1 MGFDQFA
8 EISIDDDGLP
18 DPLENFGNG
27 KCFSGGPTCEYNSN
41 TITMFAQWSESGGI
55 TPTIL
60 TNVLRYM
67 DSIELFAHEDG
78 KIPFSLLDAHGSRLT
93 LEFLRY
99 VNDPSHKWCVCIVPC
114 QVDARQVD

>member
-8 EISIDDDGLP
+8 EISIGDDGLL

-27 KCFSGGPTCEYNSN
+27 KCFSGGPTCEYNGKK
-41 TITMFAQWSESGGI
+41 IIMFTQWSESGCT

-67 DSIELFAHEDG
+67 DSIELFAREDG
-78 KIPFSLLDAHGSRLT
+78 KIPFLLLDAHGSRLT

-99 VNDPSHKWCVCIVPC
+99 VNEPSHKWCVCIGVH
-114 QVDARQVD
+114 DRTAY